1 MEAISTALTTSFT
14 SVGSELT
21 GIISSLLPIAL
32 PIVGGVMVVVIGIKI
47 LRRSLAKPKRFS
59 LKGGEIPPLFF

>member
-14 SVGSELT
+14 AVGSELT
-21 GIISSLLPIAL
+21 GIISSVLPIAL

-47 LRRSLAKPKRFS
+47 FKKITGKA
-59 LKGGEIPPLFF
+59 